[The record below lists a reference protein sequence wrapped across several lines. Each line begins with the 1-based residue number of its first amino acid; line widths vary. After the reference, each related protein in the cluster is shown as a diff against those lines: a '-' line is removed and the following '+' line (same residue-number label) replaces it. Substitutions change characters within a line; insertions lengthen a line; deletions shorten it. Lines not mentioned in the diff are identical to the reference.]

1 MTRVLLVMA
10 GLAMLGAAPATA
22 QDIPEGTFASSKEGC
37 DRLATNT
44 PDQLGENFDFHI
56 ITKTGSAAYGQSC
69 DFVNVTA
76 RNATSWLA
84 TAFCD
89 DEGYIYPDL
98 FAIAQKEDGTLSVTR
113 STDAGPVDALEEPA
127 DGEDLPADDLDPA
140 ELGNDR
146 AAASKRQ
153 DETASAFETSGAF
166 NTYIRCDK
174 VKE

>member
-1 MTRVLLVMA
+1 MRVLLVA
-10 GLAMLGAAPATA
+10 AALAMLSAGTGLA
-22 QDIPEGTFASSKEGC
+22 QDLPEGTFASSKEGC
-37 DRLATNT
+37 DRLATKT
-44 PDQLGENFDFHI
+44 PDELGENFDFHI
-56 ITKTGSAAYGQSC
+56 ITKTGSAGYGQSC

-98 FAIAQKEDGTLSVTR
+98 FALAQKEEGTLSVTR
-113 STDAGPVDALEEPA
+113 STDSGPMENLEESA

-140 ELGNDR
+140 ELGDDR
-146 AAASKRQ
+146 GGAANRQ
-153 DETASAFETSGAF
+153 DEAGGGFDVSGAF
-166 NTYIRCDK
+166 NTYIKCEK